1 MTVRDNLKF
10 GNPLATDEQIWEAL
24 EVACLAEDIRLLPQG
39 LDTLM
44 VKEDS
49 LCPVVKN
56 SAWQ

>member
-39 LDTLM
+39 LDTLIG
-44 VKEDS
+44 ERGLTLS
-49 LCPVVKN
+49 GGQN